1 MAKKPSPA
9 PETKTEEVSNN
20 GKLKLILLI
29 VGIVLVLFVGAGA
42 AYYFLIYAPA
52 AHSEV
57 ADDANHSE
65 TAPTTDEHAAASNE
79 HPIDQVPV
87 IYHAFDPITVNIAA
101 GGPGKYLRISIVVV
115 TRTTGVITALD
126 KNLPMIRNDLLIRLS
141 GQSYSVLNSTDGK
154 NALREDLKKMLTDIL
169 MKAREPADI
178 QDILF
183 TDMVMQ

>member
-1 MAKKPSPA
+1 MAKQPA
-9 PETKTEEVSNN
+9 PTTENKEDAPKN

-29 VGIVLVLFVGAGA
+29 VGIVFVLLVGAGA

-52 AHSEV
+52 AHSEKT
-57 ADDANHSE
+57 DDADHSKTE
-65 TAPTTDEHAAASNE
+65 PVVNEHASASNE
-79 HPIDQVPV
+79 HPIEQVPV
-87 IYHAFDPITVNIAA
+87 IYHPFDPITVNIAA

-115 TRTTGVITALD
+115 TRTPGVVAALD

-141 GQSYSVLNSTDGK
+141 GQNYSVLNSTDGK
-154 NALREDLKKMLTDIL
+154 NVLREDLKKMLVDIL